1 VNVCGKRVHSQ
12 MAKALPADGRDR
24 SLREDH
30 GHARGLAVRG
40 SIVIVLSLDVVRKL
54 GRNLAEDLVFGL
66 GRGVPSATSL
76 AMNFFSWA
84 LSRCPRHGWS
94 RLKRL
99 ELILSLRGGQLELL
113 GCVTRR

>member
-1 VNVCGKRVHSQ
+1 VDVCGRRVHSQ

-76 AMNFFSWA
+76 ARNFFSWA
-84 LSRCPRHGWS
+84 LSRVSTSW
-94 RLKRL
+94 L
-99 ELILSLRGGQLELL
+99 ESTKATRTDTVAARGSVGAV
-113 GCVTRR
+113 GMCH